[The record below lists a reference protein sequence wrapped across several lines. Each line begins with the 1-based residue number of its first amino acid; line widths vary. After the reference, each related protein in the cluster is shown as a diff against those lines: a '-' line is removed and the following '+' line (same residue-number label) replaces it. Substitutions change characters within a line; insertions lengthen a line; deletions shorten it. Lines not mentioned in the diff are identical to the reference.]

1 MSLYKRKDSPY
12 WWIKLSVNGKR
23 IQKSTGTDDENLAKE
38 YQAKLENDLWQQ
50 SRLGVKPVHLWQ
62 EAVVRWLNETQQKA
76 SREHDIKH
84 LRFLDKYLNG
94 VYLHDINRDMVDS
107 LIQSKLAT
115 KVCNTT
121 VNRMLQ
127 LVRAILRRAS
137 IEWEWLD
144 KVPKIRLLKEPDHR
158 IRWITREEA
167 DRLIFELPDHL
178 KAIVEFSLQTGLRR
192 SNATGIQW
200 TQVDLVRR
208 IAWIHPDQAKSRKAI
223 SVPLSKTAVVIIRE
237 QIGKHQSYVFSYKGK
252 PIIQVNTKAW
262 RLALKRA
269 GIDNF
274 RWHDLRHT
282 WASWHVQNGTPLHA
296 LQLLGGWH
304 STEMV
309 QRYAHLSGEHL
320 AGYVDKMSELRSVN
334 IQQDSYDLAT
344 LNN

>member
-1 MSLYKRKDSPY
+1 MK
-12 WWIKLSVNGKR
+12 ISVNGRR
-23 IQKSTGTDDENLAKE
+23 IQKSTGTEDRQAAQE
-38 YQAKLENDLWQQ
+38 YHDRLKTELWEQV
-50 SRLGVKPVHLWQ
+50 RLGVKPGYLWQ
-62 EAVVRWLNETQQKA
+62 DAVLRWLKETEHKA
-76 SREHDIKH
+76 SRDHDIKH
-84 LRFLDKYLNG
+84 LRFLDKHLNG

-167 DRLIFELPDHL
+167 DRLVLELPEHL

-192 SNATGIQW
+192 SNATGLQW
-200 TQVDLVRR
+200 SQVDLVRR
-208 IAWIHPDQAKSRKAI
+208 IAWIHADQAKSRKAI
-223 SVPLSKTAVVIIRE
+223 PVPLSKTAVIIIRE
-237 QIGKHQSYVFSYKGK
+237 QIGKHHSYVFSYKGK

-269 GIDNF
+269 GIENF

-296 LQLLGGWH
+296 LQSLGGWH
-304 STEMV
+304 SAEMV

-320 AGYVDKMSELRSVN
+320 AGYVDKLFELRSVDVEQN
-334 IQQDSYDLAT
+334 SYDSAT